1 MTHTSLSTLSP
12 YAPTELEEPPLGY
25 LAPLSSAQTMLAHV
39 LVEPGRI
46 EFREVPKPRPE
57 PGGVV
62 VRVRTALTCGTDLK
76 AFLRGHP
83 KFPMPTL
90 FGHEFSG
97 EIAEVGPGVTR
108 FREGDMV
115 MSTHSAP
122 CGDCYYC
129 RRDQGNLCDTIMS
142 TMVLG
147 AYAEYIKIPERI
159 VRQNMF
165 HKPADVDF
173 LEAALLEPLACVL
186 HGFEKKSVWYP
197 EDTVVIIGS
206 GAIGL
211 LFLVALKAYGVQN
224 VIVAGR
230 RPFRLQMAQTLGASH
245 VIDVSTMET
254 EEAVLELTKGRGA
267 DAVIECTGKPEVWE
281 SAVRMTRRGGD
292 VILFGGCKKGTTV
305 TFDTHRIH
313 YDQIT
318 LHSPF
323 HMTPLSVRKA
333 YDLITD
339 HQIPGRKLITGQYKL
354 EQLCE
359 VFDLLQNS
367 DCIKCAVIP

>member
-1 MTHTSLSTLSP
+1 MTNLSISTI
-12 YAPTELEEPPLGY
+12 ATEVAVEEPFPAFVTG
-25 LAPLSSAQTMLAHV
+25 PKTMLAHV
-39 LVEPGRI
+39 LVQPGQI
-46 EFREVPKPRPE
+46 EMREVEKPTPP

-62 VRVRTALTCGTDLK
+62 VKVRTALTCGTDLK

-97 EIAEVGPGVTR
+97 EITDVGPGVTK
-108 FREGDMV
+108 FREGDSV

-129 RRDQGNLCDTIMS
+129 LRDQENLCDSIMN

-147 AYAEYIKIPERI
+147 AYAEYIRIPGHI

-165 HKPADVDF
+165 LKPADISF
-173 LEAALLEPLACVL
+173 NEAALLEPLSCVL
-186 HGFEKKSVWYP
+186 HGLENIRVRRD
-197 EDTVVIIGS
+197 DTVLIIGS

-211 LFLVALKAYGVQN
+211 LHLMALKAYGVEN
-224 VIVAGR
+224 VIVSGR
-230 RPFRLQMAQTLGASH
+230 RTYRLQTAKSLGASRI
-245 VIDVSTMET
+245 VDITRESPED
-254 EEAVLELTKGRGA
+254 AVLELTGGRGA
-267 DAVIECTGKPEVWE
+267 DTVIECTGKPDVWE
-281 SAVRMTRRGGD
+281 SAVRMVRRGGQ

-318 LHSPF
+318 LYSPF
-323 HMTPLSVRKA
+323 HMTPASVRKA
-333 YDLITD
+333 YELLTE
-339 HQIPGRKLITGQYKL
+339 HRIPGHKLITGEYRL
-354 EQLCE
+354 NELHR
-359 VFDLLQNS
+359 VFELLQNS